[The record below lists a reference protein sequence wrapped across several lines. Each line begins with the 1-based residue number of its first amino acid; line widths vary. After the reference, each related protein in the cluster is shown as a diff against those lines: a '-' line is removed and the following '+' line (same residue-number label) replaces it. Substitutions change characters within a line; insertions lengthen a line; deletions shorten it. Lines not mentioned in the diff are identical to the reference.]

1 MSWKDRLLPASIGAV
16 DFFIQDHTFATGRR
30 LVVHEYLSSEIVTVE
45 DIGRKRRAFKV
56 NGYLVGDDYDIRRTD
71 LIKLAESE
79 GWVQLNHPYLGYL
92 QVYIRDLE
100 VREEKTLGRM
110 CSFSISLEERVFEPQ
125 VVAARGKG
133 EAEQE
138 SRNLID
144 EPRIPAE
151 LLKQPAPSLLAQAQS
166 FLQNVRNLIGNVVE
180 RALGAI
186 RNLNAV
192 RALVDEAVA
201 TVTEGILS
209 VFEVYRAVAGVINGL
224 LTIYDDVKDSFGFF
238 LDLFN
243 TEDSSI
249 PGTGSFSSRLRD
261 QENAFVGSVWVFGFA
276 GMVIASLDED
286 FLTVD
291 QAVARRQSLT
301 ESADKILSAPF
312 IDGSLI
318 AEVQRI
324 LSHIGTYFTNIEE
337 GLPSI
342 YDLKLGL
349 QRTSSLQLSY
359 RFYDTTNREQEIL
372 ALNRIGN
379 PLEVRGTVKLR
390 V

>member
-1 MSWKDRLLPASIGAV
+1 
-16 DFFIQDHTFATGRR
+16 
-30 LVVHEYLSSEIVTVE
+30 
-45 DIGRKRRAFKV
+45 
-56 NGYLVGDDYDIRRTD
+56 
-71 LIKLAESE
+71 
-79 GWVQLNHPYLGYL
+79 
-92 QVYIRDLE
+92 
-100 VREEKTLGRM
+100 
-110 CSFSISLEERVFEPQ
+110 
-125 VVAARGKG
+125 
-133 EAEQE
+133 
-138 SRNLID
+138 
-144 EPRIPAE
+144 
-151 LLKQPAPSLLAQAQS
+151 
-166 FLQNVRNLIGNVVE
+166 
-180 RALGAI
+180 
-186 RNLNAV
+186 
-192 RALVDEAVA
+192 
-201 TVTEGILS
+201 
-209 VFEVYRAVAGVINGL
+209 
-224 LTIYDDVKDSFGFF
+224 
-238 LDLFN
+238 
-243 TEDSSI
+243 
-249 PGTGSFSSRLRD
+249 
-261 QENAFVGSVWVFGFA
+261 
-276 GMVIASLDED
+276 MVIASLDED